1 MDSNKEI
8 TMEEQEIE
16 KTEPSADS
24 GKEKSA
30 SKRSEIKEWIKS
42 IIIAGFIAVVLMQFI
57 VPTVVRERSMEP
69 SFYGGDYLI
78 VSKIS
83 YKISSPKRGDVV
95 IFKSEIPLSQDEPG
109 GKKKLLIKRVIGVP
123 GDLVDIAD
131 GTVSINGKVI
141 DEPYINKG
149 GTPGDVKGYKVPEGN
164 YFVMGDNRSVS
175 IDSRR
180 HEVGPVNGSKI
191 VGKAIFRV
199 YPFNKIGLL

>member
-1 MDSNKEI
+1 MDNNKEI
-8 TMEEQEIE
+8 PMEEQEIE
-16 KTEPSADS
+16 ETESSEDS
-24 GKEKSA
+24 RKERKA
-30 SKRSEIKEWIKS
+30 SRRSELKEWIKS

-57 VPTVVRERSMEP
+57 VPTVVREHSMEP

-83 YKISSPKRGDVV
+83 YKIGTPKRGDVI
-95 IFKSEIPLSQDEPG
+95 IFKSEIPLNQDAPE
-109 GKKKLLIKRVIGVP
+109 GKKKLLIKRVVGVP
-123 GDLVDIAD
+123 GDVVDIAND
-131 GTVSINGKVI
+131 TVSINGKVI

-164 YFVMGDNRSVS
+164 YFVMGDNRTVS

-180 HEVGPVNGSKI
+180 HEVGAVKESKI